1 VEKKDIAIR
10 ARGLGKRF
18 KTQKREGTGLKAA
31 LGAFLRPRYEMVE
44 AVAGIDFDLPAGE
57 IRALIGPN
65 GAGKSTLIKMLCGV
79 LHPSYGTV
87 ECLGMEPWKERLE
100 YVRRIGAVFGQKTQ
114 LMWDLPAADTFAINK
129 RIYRLDEAV
138 FRRSMD
144 YFEGRFGLRAFAGR
158 PVRSLSLGER
168 MRCELVAALLH
179 EPALVFLDEPTI
191 GMDILAKDTVR
202 QFVRD
207 VNRDRGV
214 SFILTTHDLGDV
226 ENLCDRVTVIN
237 HGSIVFDRDMDGL
250 KEALGGKQRLEL
262 SFSRPLTPGE
272 REAAAADGAAF
283 PAGESADRP
292 LKAIWELSGGGA
304 GRSARIA
311 SLLAAWPVADIAIRE
326 PEIESIVRE
335 LYAAAVP
342 GTAGPV
348 NG

>member
-1 VEKKDIAIR
+1 MGDEAAVIK
-10 ARGLGKRF
+10 ARGLGKKFR
-18 KTQKREGTGLKAA
+18 TQKRQGSGLKAA
-31 LGAFLRPRYEMVE
+31 FKAFLRPEYETVE

-79 LHPSYGTV
+79 LHPSYG
-87 ECLGMEPWKERLE
+87 ELSCLGMVPWKDRRA

-114 LMWDLPAADTFAINK
+114 LMWDLPAADTFTINK
-129 RIYRLDEAV
+129 KIYGVDDAA
-138 FRRSMD
+138 FKRSMD
-144 YFEGRFGLRAFAGR
+144 YFEARFGLAAFAGR

-179 EPALVFLDEPTI
+179 EPALVFLDEPPI

-237 HGSIVFDRDMDGL
+237 HGSIVFDRGMDEL
-250 KEALGGKQRLEL
+250 KRTLGGKQRLEL
-262 SFSRPLTPGE
+262 GFSRPLDASE
-272 REAAAADGAAF
+272 RAAAAADGAVFAEEDANA
-283 PAGESADRP
+283 PALKASWELAGE
-292 LKAIWELSGGGA
+292 GA
-304 GRSARIA
+304 ERGARVA
-311 SLLAAWPVADIAIRE
+311 SLLSSWPVADIAITE
-326 PEIESIVRE
+326 PEIETIIRD
-335 LYAAAVP
+335 LYAAE
-342 GTAGPV
+342 TPV
-348 NG
+348 D